1 MPKETKPN
9 RMATRSNVILHEKT
23 PISDRTMPSMEQR
36 MKRNQLGFDV
46 KKSKRIEWDSELAGS
61 IGT

>member
-1 MPKETKPN
+1 
-9 RMATRSNVILHEKT
+9 
-23 PISDRTMPSMEQR
+23 MEQR